1 MTMLTNERLHILTTL
16 PHDSE
21 SASLPSP
28 AECSAMAC
36 ELMKARL
43 KIAALEKQLM
53 RPVTLP
59 FVSASPVCEIEA
71 GYAAGVNDC
80 KTAIREAGFFIE
92 GDD

>member
-1 MTMLTNERLHILTTL
+1 MTMLSSERLHTL
-16 PHDSE
+16 ATRPDDSE

-28 AECSAMAC
+28 AEWAAMAC
-36 ELMKARL
+36 ELLEARQ

-59 FVSASPVCEIEA
+59 FTSASPVCEIEA

-80 KTAIREAGFFIE
+80 KTAIRAAGFFIE